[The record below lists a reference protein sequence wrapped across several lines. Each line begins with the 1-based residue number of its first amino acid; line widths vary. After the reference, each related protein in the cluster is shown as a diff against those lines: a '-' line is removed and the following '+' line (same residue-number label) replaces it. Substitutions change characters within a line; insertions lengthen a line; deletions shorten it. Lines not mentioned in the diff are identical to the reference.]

1 MSERTVA
8 EPVDLAYALRSNGS
22 VRAFRAEA
30 VTDDELFTVLDHAR
44 FAPSGGNKQGWRVVV
59 LRDAARRNA
68 LLDLMEGVAREYVAL
83 MRDGQR
89 PFGLTDHGRWP
100 GPGNVD
106 LAAARAETGASIVS
120 PLRDAPVLLVVCVDT
135 GLVAAMDAELDRHGI
150 VAGASIY
157 PFCQNVLLSARLAG
171 LGGVL
176 TTFAVR
182 EEARVKELVQ
192 LPDTH
197 AVAAVIALGHPETQ
211 VRRLTRN
218 PVASFTTLETFDG
231 PAFPAFPA

>member
-1 MSERTVA
+1 MPEPLELAHVLRT
-8 EPVDLAYALRSNGS
+8 NGS

-59 LRDAARRNA
+59 LRDATRRDA

-106 LAAARAETGASIVS
+106 LATARAETGPSIVS
-120 PLRDAPVLLVVCVDT
+120 PLRDAPVLLMVAVDT

-157 PFCQNVLLSARLAG
+157 PFCQNVLLAARLVG
-171 LGGVL
+171 LGGVM

-182 EEARVKELVQ
+182 QEPAVRELLG
-192 LPDTH
+192 LPSTH
-197 AVAAVIALGHPETQ
+197 AVAAVIALGHPEKQAT
-211 VRRLTRN
+211 RLTRN
-218 PVASFTTLETFDG
+218 SVSAFATVDSFDG
-231 PAFPAFPA
+231 PAFG

>member
-1 MSERTVA
+1 MTDSIE
-8 EPVDLAYALRSNGS
+8 LATALRTNGS
-22 VRAFRAEA
+22 VRAFRPDA

-59 LRDAARRNA
+59 LREAARRSA

-89 PFGLTDHGRWP
+89 PFGLTAHGRWP
-100 GPGNVD
+100 GPGGVD
-106 LAAARAETGASIVS
+106 LAAARADTGPSIVT
-120 PLRDAPVLLVVCVDT
+120 PLRDAPVLLVVGIDT

-157 PFCQNVLLSARLAG
+157 PFCQNVLLAARLVG
-171 LGGVL
+171 LGGVM

-182 EEARVKELVQ
+182 EEPAVREL
-192 LPDTH
+192 LGFPSSH
-197 AVAAVIALGHPETQ
+197 AVAAVIALGHPEKQATK
-211 VRRLTRN
+211 LTRN
-218 PVASFTTLETFDG
+218 PVSAFATVDSFDG
-231 PAFPAFPA
+231 PAFG

>member
-1 MSERTVA
+1 MDVIHERAHIAVNSKTEKHVC
-8 EPVDLAYALRSNGS
+8 PIDKVD
-22 VRAFRAEA
+22 E
-30 VTDDELFTVLDHAR
+30 
-44 FAPSGGNKQGWRVVV
+44 
-59 LRDAARRNA
+59 ARRNA

-100 GPGNVD
+100 GPGSVD

-157 PFCQNVLLSARLAG
+157 PFCQNVLLAARLAD

-182 EEARVKELVQ
+182 EEPAVRTLLG
-192 LPDTH
+192 LPPTH
-197 AVAAVIALGHPETQ
+197 AVAAVIALGHPEKQAT
-211 VRRLTRN
+211 RLTRN
-218 PVASFTTLETFDG
+218 PVSAFATVDSFDG
-231 PAFPAFPA
+231 PAFG